1 MNYLIVLNFL
11 KQFFDHILVLDFE
24 FKQDLGHN
32 PKLVCLTI
40 KDLITGK
47 IIDQWL
53 VNRKLRFPFPLSKSL
68 LIGHYISAEVGCL
81 LELGCGVPKYCI
93 DTYVEEK
100 KFYNGLRNNGY
111 GLIDSCKR
119 YNIKTISHEIKDAK
133 RNVIIDN
140 YPNYTPEQIEEIK
153 KYNLSDVEVGE
164 KLFLAQLNKIAS
176 NPNKCNLK
184 EWVSQAIF
192 HGRSMGLCAKI
203 QRNGIPI
210 NMELHNDLADNYEA
224 VRKLEMQEINKKC
237 GVELY
242 VNGIEKQKNFEE
254 LLKKEGIYENWPKTK
269 SGKAAT
275 DDRTLYRWQ
284 NVNDKILFYRN
295 SKFIIEAKKLKGV
308 CLGPDGRSRCDLS
321 MFGQITGRTNVST
334 KLNPFGAPRRMRNLI
349 GTDDKHFLVCID
361 WKSQE
366 AYIQAALSKDPKM
379 VEAVKSGD
387 PYMWTAIKLEAA
399 PPGSKKKTHKKIR
412 EIYKQTFLATA
423 YRQTPIGLNAKLEN
437 TMSEAYFIHGQLEN
451 LYNEYFKWNDGVI
464 HEGTLRGY
472 FKTKYG
478 WQYHLTANDVVN
490 PRTLANWPLQSHGS
504 EILRRALIDLDEA
517 GFEISM
523 PIHDAVLIHMERKSP
538 KEMLKKIKEMKTI
551 MSEAAKQVI
560 GWRIPVDVKIIRDQ
574 FYQDPEH
581 QKLWDELYKK
591 VLKVKNEGVR
601 NPDSVSVYQ
610 PGLSDN
616 SAAVSSS

>member
-1 MNYLIVLNFL
+1 MSLLNFL

-24 FKQDLGHN
+24 FKQDPGQN

-40 KDLITGK
+40 KDLITEK

-53 VNRKLRFPFPLSKSL
+53 VNRKPRFPFPLARSL

-81 LELGCGVPKYCI
+81 LQLGYGCPKYCI
-93 DTYVEEK
+93 DTFVEEK

-133 RNVIIDN
+133 RDVIIEN

-153 KYNLSDVEVGE
+153 KYNLSDVEINE
-164 KLFLAQLNKIAS
+164 KLFLAQLNKVEGTT
-176 NPNKCNLK
+176 NNFK
-184 EWVSQAIF
+184 EWTSQAIF
-192 HGRSMGLCAKI
+192 HGRSMGICAKI

-210 NMELHNDLADNYEA
+210 NMKLHRDLVDNYEA
-224 VRKLEMQEINKKC
+224 VRTLEMQELNEKC
-237 GVELY
+237 GVEIY
-242 VNGIEKQKNFEE
+242 ANGVEKRKNFEE
-254 LLKKEGIYENWPKTK
+254 LLKKEKIYDRWPKTAT
-269 SGKAAT
+269 GKCKT
-275 DDRTLYRWQ
+275 DDKTLYRWQ
-284 NVNDKILFYRN
+284 NVNEKILFYRN
-295 SKFIIEAKKLKGV
+295 SKFIIDAKKLKGV
-308 CLGPDGRSRCDLS
+308 CLGPDDRSRCDLS

-349 GTDDKHFLVCID
+349 GTDKNHYIIYAD

-366 AYIQAALSKDPKM
+366 AAIQAALSKDPQM
-379 VEAVKSGD
+379 VRAVKSGD
-387 PYMWTAIKLEAA
+387 PYMWTAIRLEAV
-399 PPGSKKKTHKKIR
+399 PPGSKKKTHPKIR

-437 TMSEAYFIHGQLEN
+437 SMSEAYFIHGQLEN
-451 LYNEYFKWNDGVI
+451 LYREYFKWNDGVI

-472 FKTKYG
+472 FKTKFG

-490 PRTLANWPLQSHGS
+490 PRTLANWPLQSQGS

-523 PIHDAVLIHMERKSP
+523 PIHDAVLIHMKRKDW
-538 KEMLKKIKEMKTI
+538 KEMRSEIRKIKSI
-551 MSEAAKQVI
+551 MSSAAVQVI
-560 GWRIPVDVKIIRDQ
+560 NWNIPVDIKIIKDQ
-574 FYQDPEH
+574 FRQDKEH
-581 QKLWDELYKK
+581 QKLWDELYGK
-591 VLKVKNEGVR
+591 VLKVKRGVR
-601 NPDSVSVYQ
+601 NSDSLSVYRT
-610 PGLSDN
+610 GLSGN
-616 SAAVSSS
+616 QTTVSSN

>member
-1 MNYLIVLNFL
+1 MNYLVVLNFL
-11 KQFFDHILVLDFE
+11 KKFFDHILVLDFE
-24 FKQDLGHN
+24 FKQDPGCN
-32 PKLVCLTI
+32 PKLVCVTI

-47 IIDQWL
+47 IHDAWL
-53 VNRKLRFPFPLSKSL
+53 VNKKFSFPFPLSKSL
-68 LIGHYISAEVGCL
+68 LVGHYISAEVGCL
-81 LELGCGVPKYCI
+81 LELGYGCPKYCI

-100 KFYNGLRNNGY
+100 KFYNGLKNGGY
-111 GLIDSCKR
+111 NLIESCKR

-133 RNVIIDN
+133 RDVIIEN

-153 KYNLSDVEVGE
+153 KYNLSDVEINE
-164 KLFLAQLNKIAS
+164 KLFLEQLNKVVS
-176 NPNKCNLK
+176 NSYNLK
-184 EWVSQAIF
+184 QWITQAIF

-210 NMELHNDLADNYEA
+210 NMKLHNDLADNYEA
-224 VRKLEMQEINKKC
+224 VRKLEMQELNEKC

-254 LLKKEGIYENWPKTK
+254 LLKKEGIYDRWPRTK

-284 NVNDKILFYRN
+284 NVNEKILFYRN
-295 SKFIIEAKKLKGV
+295 SKFIIDAKKLKGV

-334 KLNPFGAPRRMRNLI
+334 KFNPFGAPRRMRNLI

-379 VEAVKSGD
+379 IEAVKTGD
-387 PYMWTAIKLEAA
+387 PYIYTAIKLEAA
-399 PPGSKKKTHKKIR
+399 PAGATKKTHKKIR

-437 TMSEAYFIHGQLEN
+437 SMSEAYFIHGQLEN
-451 LYNEYFKWNDGVI
+451 LYHEYFKWNDGVI
-464 HEGTLRGY
+464 HEGTLRGH
-472 FKTKYG
+472 FKTKFG
-478 WQYHLTANDVVN
+478 WKYHLTANDVVN

-504 EILRRALIDLDEA
+504 EILRRAMIDIDEA

-523 PIHDAVLIHMERKSP
+523 PIHDAVLIHMERKGWR
-538 KEMLKKIKEMKTI
+538 EMLKKIRELKNI
-551 MSEAAKQVI
+551 MSDAADQVI

-581 QKLWDELYKK
+581 QKLWDELYEK
-591 VLKVKNEGVR
+591 VLKVKRGVR

-610 PGLSDN
+610 TGLSDN

>member
-1 MNYLIVLNFL
+1 MSLLNFL

-24 FKQDLGHN
+24 FKQDPGQN

-40 KDLITGK
+40 KDLITEK

-53 VNRKLRFPFPLSKSL
+53 VNRKPRFPFPLARSL

-81 LELGCGVPKYCI
+81 LQLGYGCPKYCI
-93 DTYVEEK
+93 DTFVEEK

-133 RNVIIDN
+133 RDVIIEN

-153 KYNLSDVEVGE
+153 KYNLSDVEINE
-164 KLFLAQLNKIAS
+164 KLFLAQLNKVEGTT
-176 NPNKCNLK
+176 NNFK
-184 EWVSQAIF
+184 EWTSQAIF
-192 HGRSMGLCAKI
+192 HGRSMGICAKI

-210 NMELHNDLADNYEA
+210 NMKLHRDLVDNYEA
-224 VRKLEMQEINKKC
+224 VRTLEMQELNEKC
-237 GVELY
+237 GVEIY
-242 VNGIEKQKNFEE
+242 ANGVEKRKNFEE
-254 LLKKEGIYENWPKTK
+254 LLKKEKIYDRWPKTAT
-269 SGKAAT
+269 GKCKT
-275 DDRTLYRWQ
+275 DDKTLYRWQ
-284 NVNDKILFYRN
+284 NVNEKILFYRN
-295 SKFIIEAKKLKGV
+295 SKFIIDAKKLKGV
-308 CLGPDGRSRCDLS
+308 CLGPDDRSRCDLS

-349 GTDDKHFLVCID
+349 GTDENHYIIYAD

-366 AYIQAALSKDPKM
+366 AAIQAALSKDPQM
-379 VEAVKSGD
+379 VRAVKSGD
-387 PYMWTAIKLEAA
+387 PYMWTAIRLEAV
-399 PPGSKKKTHKKIR
+399 PPGSKKKTHPKIR

-437 TMSEAYFIHGQLEN
+437 SMSEAYFIHGQLEN
-451 LYNEYFKWNDGVI
+451 LYREYFKWNDGVI

-472 FKTKYG
+472 FKTKFG

-490 PRTLANWPLQSHGS
+490 PRTLANWPLQSQGS

-523 PIHDAVLIHMERKSP
+523 PIHDAVLIHMKRKDW
-538 KEMLKKIKEMKTI
+538 KEMRSEIRKIKSI
-551 MSEAAKQVI
+551 MSSAAVQVI
-560 GWRIPVDVKIIRDQ
+560 NWNIPVDIKIIKDQ
-574 FYQDPEH
+574 FRQDKEH
-581 QKLWDELYKK
+581 QKLWDELYGK
-591 VLKVKNEGVR
+591 VLKVKRGVR
-601 NPDSVSVYQ
+601 NSDSLSVYRT
-610 PGLSDN
+610 GLSGN
-616 SAAVSSS
+616 QTTVSSN